1 MLAEGVAALAAA
13 FGVAVVQAV
22 GTDAWAAFRDRAAR
36 VVGSGDGEAA
46 RVELE
51 RLDRT
56 AAALRGADG
65 AELDRVRLRQ
75 EGAWQDHVERML
87 EALPDRER
95 ADVVARLRTLI
106 EEQRRRAR
114 AEDGGLS
121 GNTFHGPA
129 AVQTGQHNQQTN
141 YFGREA

>member
-1 MLAEGVAALAAA
+1 MLAEGFAALAAA
-13 FGVAVVQAV
+13 FGAAVVQAV
-22 GTDAWAAFRDRAAR
+22 GTDAWAVFRDRAAR
-36 VVGSGDGEAA
+36 VVGAGNGEAA

-56 AAALRGADG
+56 AAALDGADG

-75 EGAWQDHVERML
+75 EGAWQDHVERVL
-87 EALPDRER
+87 EALPDSER
-95 ADVVARLRTLI
+95 ADAVAQLRTLI
-106 EEQRRRAR
+106 EEQERRAR
-114 AEDGGLS
+114 AEGGGLS

-129 AVQTGQHNQQTN
+129 AVQTGMHNRQTN